1 MEGQEYT
8 HLAQHPLHLN
18 DHVRN
23 YTLTAKKSQNRD
35 RYRGQEAQR
44 IDTERMGTESPKG
57 ALTSP
62 KKAYAAKVS
71 VVNREALQLH
81 VQASSES
88 TEKNMILIA
97 DPDNEI

>member
-1 MEGQEYT
+1 
-8 HLAQHPLHLN
+8 
-18 DHVRN
+18 
-23 YTLTAKKSQNRD
+23 
-35 RYRGQEAQR
+35 
-44 IDTERMGTESPKG
+44 MGTESPKG